1 MLLQLRAVALCGRFT
16 ITFYMKRF
24 LLYLIMLF
32 VMLPLGGVTYSF
44 AQTHKKT
51 VSASKRTTTS
61 KKKPVARKQTGKRG
75 TVARKTGASKSSK
88 YKKGKKPV
96 SHVKTYRLGNG
107 QKAVLN
113 MKPQVQRVVTR
124 KNGRRIVRYK
134 RVYQPP
140 ISLTFDGIDIS
151 HYQHYIHWKEVATN
165 NIQFA
170 YVKATEG
177 EMLRD
182 EYYETNISR
191 ARAAD
196 LKVGSYLFF
205 RPSVSAKRQFEN
217 FRAIVREENQD
228 LLPMVDVEEC
238 DHMNRRLVLNRLRE
252 LLDLMTDYYGQKPVI
267 YTMTSFYNTYLQ
279 NEFTEYPFMLGGYT
293 RKPVLLDGKDYVVW
307 QFSAHGKVAG
317 IMGNVDL
324 DVFNEGHTIDEL
336 LFDHSKFKGVKIQ
349 RRPIEMKPE
358 EKPGER
364 LPPLPVRKPEVSSK
378 KKRAV
383 QKPAKQVPA
392 VAEPHKPKPVVTP
405 VPAKVEPAAPEPEPL
420 QEAKAPVVGEAEPE
434 PLPDIEEGGSNDGDA
449 GGE

>member
-1 MLLQLRAVALCGRFT
+1 MWRFQ

-24 LLYLIMLF
+24 LLYLIVLF
-32 VMLPLGGVTYSF
+32 VMLPLGGVTYSL
-44 AQTHKKT
+44 AQTQKKT
-51 VSASKRTTTS
+51 VSASKKTTTS

-75 TVARKTGASKSSK
+75 TVARKTGTSKSSK

-96 SHVKTYRLGNG
+96 SHVKTYHFGNG

-113 MKPQVQRVVTR
+113 VKPQVQRVVTR

-238 DHMNRRLVLNRLRE
+238 DHMNRRMVLNRLKE
-252 LLDLMTDYYGQKPVI
+252 LLDLMTDYYGQKPLI

-279 NEFTEYPFMLGGYT
+279 NEFTDYPFMLGGYT

-307 QFSAHGKVAG
+307 QFSAHGRVPG
-317 IMGNVDL
+317 IVGNVDL
-324 DVFNEGHTIDEL
+324 DVFNEGHNIGEL

-349 RRPIEMKPE
+349 RKPIEVIPE
-358 EKPGER
+358 DKPGEK
-364 LPPLPVRKPEVSSK
+364 LPPLPVRKPTVQK
-378 KKRAV
+378 KKQHQ
-383 QKPAKQVPA
+383 QKPAKRVPT
-392 VAEPHKPKPVVTP
+392 VAETPKAKPVAVP
-405 VPAKVEPAAPEPEPL
+405 VPVEPVQTPEPMR
-420 QEAKAPVVGEAEPE
+420 EAKAPVVGEEEPE
-434 PLPDIEEGGSNDGDA
+434 PLPDIEED
-449 GGE
+449 GGEGGAADAQ

>member
-1 MLLQLRAVALCGRFT
+1 
-16 ITFYMKRF
+16 
-24 LLYLIMLF
+24 MLF
-32 VMLPLGGVTYSF
+32 VMLPVGGVTYSF

-51 VSASKRTTTS
+51 VSASKKTTTQ
-61 KKKPVARKQTGKRG
+61 KKKPTQAKKGTGKK
-75 TVARKTGASKSSK
+75 KTAS
-88 YKKGKKPV
+88 KKGKKGYKPV
-96 SHVKTYRLGNG
+96 SHVKSYRLGNG
-107 QKAVLN
+107 QKAILN
-113 MKPQVQRVVTR
+113 VKPQVQRVVTR
-124 KNGRRIVRYK
+124 KNGKRIVRYK

-151 HYQHYIHWKEVATN
+151 HYQHFIHWSEVAAN

-191 ARAAD
+191 AKAND

-228 LLPMVDVEEC
+228 LLPMVDVEET
-238 DHMNRRLVLNRLRE
+238 DHLPRHMVLNRLKE
-252 LLDLMTDYYGQKPVI
+252 LLDLMNDYYGQKPII

-279 NEFTEYPFMLGGYT
+279 NEFTDYPFMLGGYT

-307 QFSAHGKVAG
+307 QFSAHGKVDG

-324 DVFNEGHTIDEL
+324 DVFNEGHSIDEL

-349 RRPIEMKPE
+349 RRPIEVKPE
-358 EKPGER
+358 EMPGES
-364 LPPLPVRKPEVSSK
+364 LPPMPLKNQPK
-378 KKRAV
+378 KKKQKRAGEV
-383 QKPAKQVPA
+383 A
-392 VAEPHKPKPVVTP
+392 VKPVSVVP
-405 VPAKVEPAAPEPEPL
+405 VKKVVPVAEPEPL
-420 QEAKAPVVGEAEPE
+420 KEAKAPVVGDEEPE
-434 PLPDIEEGGSNDGDA
+434 PLPDIEADDDA
-449 GGE
+449 TDE